1 MPHLAKPNDTDAA
14 HHALAHVSTFPVLS
28 NAHCRREPNFS
39 DSKRMRISAIAGL
52 DATRHVSNVARR
64 RSTLG
69 DLGNMLQVLPLDA
82 YHVARPRRLNETD
95 PFIAAVEIEPS

>member
-14 HHALAHVSTFPVLS
+14 HHAFAHVSTFPVLS
-28 NAHCRREPNFS
+28 NAHCRHEPNFS
-39 DSKRMRISAIAGL
+39 DSKRMRISAISGL

-64 RSTLG
+64 RSALG
-69 DLGNMLQVLPLDA
+69 VLGNMLQALPLDA

>member
-39 DSKRMRISAIAGL
+39 DSTRECAIAGL
-52 DATRHVSNVARR
+52 DAARHVSNVARR

-69 DLGNMLQVLPLDA
+69 VPGNMLQVLPLDA
-82 YHVARPRRLNETD
+82 YHAAGPRRLNETD

>member
-1 MPHLAKPNDTDAA
+1 
-14 HHALAHVSTFPVLS
+14 
-28 NAHCRREPNFS
+28 
-39 DSKRMRISAIAGL
+39 MRISAIAGL

-69 DLGNMLQVLPLDA
+69 VLGNMLQVLPLDA
-82 YHVARPRRLNETD
+82 YHVTGPRRLNETD

>member
-1 MPHLAKPNDTDAA
+1 MG
-14 HHALAHVSTFPVLS
+14 
-28 NAHCRREPNFS
+28 
-39 DSKRMRISAIAGL
+39 ISAIARHR
-52 DATRHVSNVARR
+52 DATRHISNVARR

-69 DLGNMLQVLPLDA
+69 VQGNMLQVLALDA